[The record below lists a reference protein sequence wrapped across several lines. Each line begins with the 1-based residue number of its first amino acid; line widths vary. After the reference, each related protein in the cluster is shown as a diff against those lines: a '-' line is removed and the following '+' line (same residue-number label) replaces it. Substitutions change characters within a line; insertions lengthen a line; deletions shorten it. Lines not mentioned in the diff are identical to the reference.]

1 MFKKILTSGF
11 IFISLLSNLTAQV
24 YYFKKYTTSDGL
36 VQGTI
41 RVISQDSFGRM
52 WFGTAEGVSI
62 YDGFSFY
69 NYGIDD
75 GLPVPVITSFLE
87 VAPGVMLVGY
97 AGKRNCCF

>member
-1 MFKKILTSGF
+1 M
-11 IFISLLSNLTAQV
+11 LSNLTAQV

-87 VAPGVMLVGY
+87 VAPGVMLVGTLGSGI
-97 AGKRNCCF
+97 AVFEKTPFKKILLKRF